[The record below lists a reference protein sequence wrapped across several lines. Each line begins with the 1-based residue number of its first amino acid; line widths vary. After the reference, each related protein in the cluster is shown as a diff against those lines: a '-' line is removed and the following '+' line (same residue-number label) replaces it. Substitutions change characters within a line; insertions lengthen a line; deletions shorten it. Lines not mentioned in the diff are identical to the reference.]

1 VNIFDVFGDKVRA
14 AIAAARMGAADGAVW
29 PIAQITVERPRDPNH
44 GDLSTNAAMVLA
56 KPTRRKPHEIADIL
70 ARQLHNEPDIIEVSI
85 AGPGFINLRLDP
97 AVWRRLVPAIL
108 TAGSGYGQST
118 RGGGMAMNVEY
129 VSANPTGP
137 MHVGHARGAVV
148 GDALAGLLAKAGY
161 DVRREYYINDAGSQ
175 VQTLGRSL
183 HHRYL
188 QLLGVP
194 VGPVPEGMYPGEYL
208 IPIAQA
214 MVDAHGDTWRD
225 RPEVAWLDTF
235 REAATAAMMAMIKD
249 DLTALGVRH
258 DIFRSERMLVTE
270 HIIDTT
276 YARLQDRGL
285 IYTGVL
291 KPPKGKQPDDW
302 EPRPQTLFKATD
314 FGDDV
319 DRPLKKSDNSWTY
332 FALDIAYHCD
342 KYARGFTRMVN
353 VWGADHGG
361 HVLRMKAALKAVT
374 NGQATLDIRVCQM
387 VRLMDGGVPI
397 KMSKRA
403 GNFITLRSLIDEV
416 GADAVRFSLLTRKD
430 DTAMDFDLRA
440 VRAQSKDNPVFYVQ
454 YAHARCCSAL
464 RKAAEAFS
472 DQQMDDSVLAGA
484 DLDRLSHPREMAVIQ
499 LLAQWPVV
507 VESAAEVFEV
517 HRVAFYLYDLAAA
530 LHDLW
535 TAGRAEAGLRFV
547 VSEDWEHSRAKL
559 ALVRAVALT
568 LQAGLAVC
576 GVSAPTEMSRDA
588 EKLCAAGE
596 SAATEQGCA
605 AGML

>member
-1 VNIFDVFGDKVRA
+1 MNIFDVFGDKVRA
-14 AIAAARMGAADGAVW
+14 AIAATEISAADGAAW
-29 PIAQITVERPRDPNH
+29 PITQITVERPRDPSH

-56 KPTRRKPHEIADIL
+56 KPARRKPRKIADAL
-70 ARQLHNEPDIIEVSI
+70 AQHLQEDPDITDVSI

-97 AVWRRLVPAIL
+97 AVWQRLVLAIL
-108 TAGSGYGQST
+108 TAGTDYGQST
-118 RGGGMAMNVEY
+118 RGGGVAMNVEY
-129 VSANPTGP
+129 VSNNPTGP
-137 MHVGHARGAVV
+137 MHVGHTRGAVV

-188 QLLGVP
+188 ELLGVP

-208 IPIAQA
+208 IPIAQT
-214 MVDAHGDTWRD
+214 MVDTHGETWRD
-225 RPEVAWLDTF
+225 QPEAAWLDTF
-235 REAATAAMMAMIKD
+235 RVAATEAMMAMIKD
-249 DLTALGVRH
+249 DLAALGVRH
-258 DIFRSERMLVTE
+258 DIFSSERALVTE
-270 HIIDTT
+270 RKIDAT
-276 YARLQDRGL
+276 YARLQDSGL

-291 KPPKGKQPDDW
+291 APPKGKKPDDW

-319 DRPLKKSDNSWTY
+319 DRPLKKSDDSWTY
-332 FALDIAYHCD
+332 FALDIAYHRD

-374 NGQATLDIRVCQM
+374 DAQATLDIRLCQI

-430 DTAMDFDLRA
+430 DTAIDFDLQA

-464 RKAAEAFS
+464 RKAVAAFP
-472 DQQMDDSVLAGA
+472 DQTMDDSVLAGA
-484 DLDRLSHPREMAVIQ
+484 DLGRLNHPRELAMIQ
-499 LLAQWPVV
+499 LLSQWPVV
-507 VESAAEVFEV
+507 VESAAQALEV
-517 HRVAFYLYDLAAA
+517 HRIAFYLYDLAAA

-535 TAGRAEAGLRFV
+535 TAGRTEAGLRFV
-547 VSEDWEHSRAKL
+547 EAEDWAHSRAKL

-588 EKLCAAGE
+588 EELDATGV
-596 SAATEQGCA
+596 SATPE
-605 AGML
+605 